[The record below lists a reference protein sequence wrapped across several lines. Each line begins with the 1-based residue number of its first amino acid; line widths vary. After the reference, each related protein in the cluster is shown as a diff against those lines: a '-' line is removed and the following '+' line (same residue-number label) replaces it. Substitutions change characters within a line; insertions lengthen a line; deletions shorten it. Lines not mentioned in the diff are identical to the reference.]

1 MANFC
6 GKCGSGLDAAT
17 GLCPNCDSEQ
27 LNAMRIEKEKQT
39 TNTSKFCS
47 YCGDTVNSVTGLCTN
62 PNCVTNVRRQTK
74 PVVESKNTKS
84 KTTTTL
90 ISVLLAICLFIT
102 SALSVVIVDV
112 RNTLKKDN
120 IGKIIG
126 NVQVTE
132 FVDQESIDDF
142 SNKMNEKF
150 GMEITAKKIN
160 KFFNR
165 STAKSFISKK
175 AVKFSE
181 KLFAFE
187 DAELSVTKDEFM
199 DFLYDNSDL
208 IDWGDEYDYDYSYD
222 DYDDYYNY
230 YSYSNYYSDV
240 YDTDYKIEYI
250 TDWIFD
256 DDEMIIIDTAKLKSD
271 YAVLYYLVTIGLS
284 YFALAFFII
293 LSAVIIFF
301 MIKNKSLQAIL
312 GIGIT
317 FTVLGSITGI
327 AAVLS
332 GWITPVWEA
341 ICGNSPIG
349 IVIGEVAFIN
359 AVLSLILFV
368 LGIALIVFKNLALKH
383 NKSNNFKN

>member
-27 LNAMRIEKEKQT
+27 LNAMCIEKEKQT
-39 TNTSKFCS
+39 TNTAKFCS
-47 YCGDTVNSVTGLCTN
+47 YCGATVNSVTGLCTN
-62 PNCVTNVRRQTK
+62 PNCVTNVRIQTK
-74 PVVESKNTKS
+74 PVVESQNTKS

-120 IGKIIG
+120 IEKIIG

-187 DAELSVTKDEFM
+187 EAELSVTKDEFM

-208 IDWGDEYDYDYSYD
+208 IDWGDDYDYSYD

-230 YSYSNYYSDV
+230 YSYGNYYSDV

-284 YFALAFFII
+284 YFALAFFIV

-301 MIKNKSLQAIL
+301 MIKNKSLQAML

-317 FTVLGSITGI
+317 FTVLGSVTGI
-327 AAVLS
+327 AAILS

-341 ICGNSPIG
+341 ICGNSLIG